1 MMGGKW
7 EFGIF
12 LPPIF
17 GDPGGQIT
25 GFLPPIIEDPGGQI
39 FAFAPHHGGQINPPE
54 AENFEISNISK
65 PNSLWENVF
74 IDINF
79 GSECLKKFAC
89 GGVIFQ
95 NFLNFSQKF
104 APHISGPWGANF
116 FLPPI
121 FRNPGGQMKK
131 RFAPHVGG
139 KMYPP
144 VWTHPGRFIT
154 RSG

>member
-1 MMGGKW
+1 MGIWDFFAPHIWRPWGANNW
-7 EFGIF
+7 FF
-12 LPPIF
+12 APHNRRPW
-17 GDPGGQIT
+17 
-25 GFLPPIIEDPGGQI
+25 GQI
-39 FAFAPHHGGQINPPE
+39 FSFAPHHGGQINPPE

-79 GSECLKKFAC
+79 GSECLKQFAC

-144 VWTHPGRFIT
+144 AYTVTGRL
-154 RSG
+154 